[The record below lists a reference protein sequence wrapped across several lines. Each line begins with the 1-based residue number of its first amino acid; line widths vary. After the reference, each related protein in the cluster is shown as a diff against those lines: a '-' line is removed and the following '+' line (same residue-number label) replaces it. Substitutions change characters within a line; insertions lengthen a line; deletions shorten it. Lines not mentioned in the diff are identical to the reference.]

1 MLENYSTNCDGVIF
15 QIEKKPITYTP
26 QYSTAY
32 DRYGEISNY
41 MSHLRL
47 GYVIGTI
54 GHVPESILDVG
65 YGNGSFLKAC
75 SKIIPD
81 CYGND
86 ISGYQMPEECTFVSD
101 IKSKFFEVITFFDSL
116 EHFEDIEFMDKLKC
130 KYVCISVPC
139 CHYKDDKW
147 FKNWKHRK
155 PDEHLFHFNRQ
166 TLNNFM
172 LRMGFKNISS
182 SNIEDVIRVDKTDE
196 YNILTSVFE
205 KL

>member
-41 MSHLRL
+41 MSYLRL

-86 ISGYQMPEECTFVSD
+86 ISGYKMPEECTFVSD

-116 EHFEDIEFMDKLKC
+116 EHFEDIEFMNQLKC

-139 CHYKDDKW
+139 CHYKDDEW

-155 PDEHLFHFNRQ
+155 PDEHLFHFNRK
-166 TLNNFM
+166 TLNKFM
-172 LRMGFKNISS
+172 MRMGFKNISS
-182 SNIEDVIRVDKTDE
+182 SNIEDTIRIDKTDE